1 MTTKTVRREDMLS
14 PRIKQE
20 KEELLSAAPQ
30 IDIERARILVDI
42 YQSDVTQP
50 NIIRRAQIFNRLC
63 SEKTIFIDGN
73 PIVGTLTRYKY
84 GAQLFPE
91 EGCTWMTR
99 TEEFAL
105 ERGKV
110 QITPEVRGWV
120 DKLLEVWR
128 DANLFSTS
136 RELVLEVLNVDTRVL
151 GRCGIWTEISPHGAH
166 HAINP
171 DFPKVVNNG
180 LKAILAEIEEEK
192 SKLDVGELDALDK
205 YYFYEA
211 AEISVNGM
219 IILAERYASLA
230 AEMAKKE
237 KDKARKQELEEIAR
251 ICRQVPANPARNFR
265 EALQAFWFVMLGVWQ
280 EAEASLNSPPI
291 NFTKTL
297 YPYYKKDKEEG
308 KITAEEAI
316 ELIQFFF
323 LQCNRLAT
331 VLAPHGFRFNQSRL
345 GLQMGL
351 AGFTPDGEDATN
363 ELDYLVLEAQLRIR
377 LPEPL
382 INLVYHDKL
391 SEEFLLKCVDLVKT
405 GIGQPAFHNGY
416 IGVER
421 HLFHHNMPL
430 EEARSFGI
438 AGCVQSAIPGC
449 TDGYWYMRFN
459 VAKMIEFLLENG
471 NDPLTGTQLGVQTGD
486 ADGFE
491 TYDRLYEAFVK
502 QIEYFLPLT
511 HNASRIVWNVQ
522 RSFPTPFGSAVLNDC
537 IKKGKDVADGG
548 GRYPFGDGVCL
559 VGVVDAAN
567 SLAAIKKLVYED
579 KKITIRQ
586 LREALAADFKGHE
599 DILRMC
605 QNSPKYGNEDDYA
618 DSIVKDIY
626 DLCYELTPKTDHLG
640 RRVMPSAYSVAA
652 HTACGLLTGALP
664 NGKKARATM
673 ADASVSAEAGTD
685 RNGPTALVKSAA
697 RVLDGV
703 KYSSTHFN
711 MKFHP
716 TTLKGTGA
724 ARKLLSLIKTYFDLG
739 GYHVQFNCVSSE
751 TLKEAQ
757 LRPEEHKELIVRVAG
772 FSAYFVTLDKDV
784 QDEIIKRTELIL

>member
-1 MTTKTVRREDMLS
+1 MTRGEALLS
-14 PRIKQE
+14 PRIQKE
-20 KEELLSAAPQ
+20 KEELLSASPQ
-30 IDIERARILVDI
+30 IDTERARILVDV
-42 YQSDVTQP
+42 YQSDGTKP

-73 PIVGTLTRYKY
+73 PIVGTLTKYKY

-91 EGCTWMTR
+91 EGCAWMAR
-99 TEEFAL
+99 TDEFAL

-110 QITPEVRGWV
+110 RVTPEVRNWV

-128 DANLFSTS
+128 DANLFSAS
-136 RELVLEVLNVDTRVL
+136 REIVLEVLNVDTRVL
-151 GRCGIWTEISPHGAH
+151 GKCGIWTEISPHGAH

-171 DFPKVVNNG
+171 DFPKVVNKG
-180 LKAILAEIEEEK
+180 LKAILVEIEEEK

-230 AEMAKKE
+230 AETAKKE
-237 KDKARKQELEEIAR
+237 KDKARKQELEEISR

-291 NFTKTL
+291 TFTKTL

-308 KITAEEAI
+308 RITAEEAI

-331 VLAPHGFRFNQSRL
+331 VLPPHGFRFNQSRL

-391 SEEFLLKCVDLVKT
+391 SEEFLLKCVDLIRT
-405 GIGQPAFHNGY
+405 GIGQPAFHNGH

-459 VAKMIEFLLENG
+459 VAKMIEFVLENG
-471 NDPLTGTQLGVQTGD
+471 NEPLTGIQLGVQTGD
-486 ADGFE
+486 ADDFE
-491 TYDRLYEAFVK
+491 TYDQLYEAFVK
-502 QIEYFLPLT
+502 QAEYFIPLT

-579 KKITIRQ
+579 KKLTIRQ

-599 DILRMC
+599 DMLRMC
-605 QNSPKYGNEDDYA
+605 QNSPKYGNDDEYA

-640 RRVMPSAYSVAA
+640 RRAMPSAYSVAA

-664 NGKKARATM
+664 NGKKARATLT
-673 ADASVSAEAGTD
+673 DASVSAEAGTD

-697 RVLDGV
+697 KVLDGV

-716 TTLKGTGA
+716 TALKGTGA

-739 GYHVQFNCVSSE
+739 GYHVQFNCVSGE

-757 LRPEEHKELIVRVAG
+757 LHPEDYKELIVRVAG
-772 FSAYFVTLDKDV
+772 FSAYFIHLDRDV
-784 QDEIIKRTELIL
+784 QDEIIRRSELSL